1 MGNKI
6 FKGLKFPGMDDYYV
20 LPEAVITKNEDGII
34 EIESMIAS
42 DANVGTDASLST
54 SGMAADAA
62 AVGNALLNK
71 ASESFVL
78 AKIAEA
84 QLEGSDVDLS
94 GYLTKENPAGVGS
107 LSMNRKADSTIGTN
121 STTFGHNNV
130 ASGYAS
136 HAEGFKTTASGQGAH
151 AEGQETTTSGLASHA
166 EGLNTT
172 ASEQSAHAEGWLTTA
187 AGQASHAEG
196 YSTQANADSSHA
208 EGLQTIAASRWQH
221 VQGKYNIEDASVTY
235 AHIVG
240 NGDSSARSNAHTL
253 DWEGNAWFAGAID
266 CEDTATTLD
275 NLGALNLAHVPDGD
289 TDHLIPENADL
300 NDYITPG
307 AYRCATSAIA
317 KTLSNMTS
325 YTSAGFRLIVSSTST
340 GNGSIQIAIF
350 NSGAGRLWF
359 RIRTGIDTWGDW
371 RHIMTDGNIVDTVY
385 PVGSIYLSVESTSP
399 ASLFGGT
406 WTRLKDRFLLGAGS
420 SYSNGDTG
428 GSKTVTLTE
437 AQIPAHTHGLKQT
450 TVTVGST
457 GGVKDITVP
466 YTSGSSSESYI
477 KSTGSGSSHTNMP
490 PYLVVY
496 MWKRTE

>member
-1 MGNKI
+1 MANKI

-62 AVGNALLNK
+62 AVGNALQNK
-71 ASESFVL
+71 VSVVEGSRLMTAEEANKL
-78 AKIAEA
+78 AKLVIDEDGNVSSTDIINVGNAEGILAIAHGGTGNNTGYIQTGA
-84 QLEGSDVDLS
+84 KEGSS
-94 GYLTKENPAGVGS
+94 
-107 LSMNRKADSTIGTN
+107 IGP
-121 STTFGHNNV
+121 
-130 ASGYAS
+130 YAT
-136 HAEGFKTTASGQGAH
+136 AEGLY
-151 AEGQETTTSGLASHA
+151 TTTSGFASHA
-166 EGLNTT
+166 EGLRTT
-172 ASEQSAHAEGWLTTA
+172 ASAQGAHAEGWLTTA

-196 YSTQANADSSHA
+196 YSTQANADSSHT
-208 EGLQTIAASRWQH
+208 EGLQTIASSHWQH
-221 VQGKYNIEDASVTY
+221 VQGKYNIEDVSSTY

-240 NGDSSARSNAHTL
+240 NGSDSDNRSNAHTL
-253 DWEGNAWFAGAID
+253 DWDGNAWFAGAVD
-266 CEDTATTLD
+266 CEDAVTTLD

-325 YTSAGFRLIVSSTST
+325 YTSAGFRLIVSGTST

>member
-1 MGNKI
+1 MANKI

-20 LPEAVITKNEDGII
+20 LPEAVISKNEDGII

-42 DANVGTDASLST
+42 DANIGTDASLST

-62 AVGNALLNK
+62 AVGNALQNK
-71 ASESFVL
+71 VSVVEGSRLMTAEEANKL
-78 AKIAEA
+78 AKLVIDEDGNVSSTDIINVGNAEGILA
-84 QLEGSDVDLS
+84 ITHGGTGNISGYIRTGAKEGSS
-94 GYLTKENPAGVGS
+94 
-107 LSMNRKADSTIGTN
+107 IGD
-121 STTFGHNNV
+121 
-130 ASGYAS
+130 YAT
-136 HAEGFKTTASGQGAH
+136 AEGLYTTASGL
-151 AEGQETTTSGLASHA
+151 TS
-166 EGLNTT
+166 
-172 ASEQSAHAEGWLTTA
+172 HAEGWLTTA

-208 EGLQTIAASRWQH
+208 EGLQTIASSHWQH
-221 VQGKYNIEDASVTY
+221 VQGKHNVEDVSGTY

-240 NGDSSARSNAHTL
+240 NGSNSNNRSNAHTL
-253 DWEGNAWFAGAID
+253 DWDGNAWFAGAID
-266 CEDTATTLD
+266 CEDVVTTLD
-275 NLGALNLAHVPDGD
+275 NLGALNLAHVPDDD

-325 YTSAGFRLIVSSTST
+325 YTSAGFRLIVSGTST
-340 GNGSIQIAIF
+340 GNGSVQIAIF
-350 NSGAGRLWF
+350 NSGVGRLWF

-371 RHIMTDGNIVDTVY
+371 RHIITDGNIVDTVY

-406 WTRLKDRFLLGAGS
+406 WTQLKDRFLLGAGS
-420 SYSNGDTG
+420 SYTAGNTS
-428 GSKTVTLTE
+428 GSKSTTLKE
-437 AQIPAHTHGLKQT
+437 ANLPAHTHGLRST
-450 TVTVGST
+450 TVSVGST
-457 GGVKDITVP
+457 GGVKDVTVLS
-466 YTSGSSSESYI
+466 TSGSSSESYI
-477 KSTGSGSSHTNMP
+477 TSTGSATSFTNMP